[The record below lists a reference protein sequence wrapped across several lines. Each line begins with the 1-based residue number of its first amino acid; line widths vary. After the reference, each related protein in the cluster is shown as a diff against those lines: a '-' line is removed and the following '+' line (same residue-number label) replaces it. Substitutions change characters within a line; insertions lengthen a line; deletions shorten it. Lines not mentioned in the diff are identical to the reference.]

1 LPSESEKGAVHDRS
15 LLNLLK
21 SPQIFFQHCFDDGG
35 KFLRQIVVGCMT
47 AACQQVDLLLGCGNS
62 VVIIPSV

>member
-1 LPSESEKGAVHDRS
+1 VHDRS

-47 AACQQVDLLLGCGNS
+47 AACQQVDLLLGCE
-62 VVIIPSV
+62 IPS